1 MIYPDSGQIY
11 PGWWSPKWCFS
22 NGIFFL
28 FQENLGFGEILWFG
42 QMGWRTTQLC
52 MEDIEKTYK
61 DPYVFFFFELAE
73 LLQIADDVFFVLREE
88 LPEEFRDRVLDFWCA
103 RKTKRGEGWEAP

>member
-1 MIYPDSGQIY
+1 
-11 PGWWSPKWCFS
+11 
-22 NGIFFL
+22 
-28 FQENLGFGEILWFG
+28 
-42 QMGWRTTQLC
+42 MGWRTTQLC

-73 LLQIADDVFFVLREE
+73 LLQIADDVFLVLREE

-103 RKTKRGEGWEAP
+103 RKTKREKGEKLPKTNIGVFWPSQFQVFLVVCFWEWSCCFDV